1 MTRSPLRIGVAELR
15 RRPGNQQ
22 QVQRVVEVGGVAVST
37 AEVPEDAEVVVE
49 VTLESLTD
57 GVRARGVVRVPWEGA
72 CRRCLGPT
80 GGVIEMPVDEVYKD
94 QPDEGETLPVEGD
107 SIDLGPVVHDATVLA
122 LPLAPL
128 CGPDCA
134 GPDPEQFPVR
144 TPGPVDGV
152 ADGEDEAAER
162 PIDPR
167 WAALEQLRFDSGG
180 DE

>member
-1 MTRSPLRIGVAELR
+1 M
-15 RRPGNQQ
+15 
-22 QVQRVVEVGGVAVST
+22 
-37 AEVPEDAEVVVE
+37 
-49 VTLESLTD
+49 
-57 GVRARGVVRVPWEGA
+57 
-72 CRRCLGPT
+72 
-80 GGVIEMPVDEVYKD
+80 
-94 QPDEGETLPVEGD
+94 EGD

-128 CGPDCA
+128 CRPDCA

-144 TPGPVDGV
+144 TPGPDDGV